1 MGVLPMAAHLFIF
14 YFGLLCMVTPPV
26 GFAFYASSAIAGS
39 DPMRT
44 GWTAF
49 KFALPGFILPYM
61 FICFPSLVLIGTFSE
76 ILLATIPAL
85 IGILFLSIGI
95 IGYFRKEIGR
105 WGRALLIIG
114 AILLIHPGI
123 TTDIIGMGLGALVLI
138 PQFRM
143 MGLSEKNSSIY
154 NSSSPNNGGLS

>member
-1 MGVLPMAAHLFIF
+1 MK
-14 YFGLLCMVTPPV
+14 
-26 GFAFYASSAIAGS
+26 
-39 DPMRT
+39 T

-49 KFALPGFILPYM
+49 KFALAGFILPYM
-61 FICFPSLVLIGTFSE
+61 FIFYPSLLLIGTFFE

-95 IGYFRKEIGR
+95 IGYFRKEIGW
-105 WGRALLIIG
+105 WGRTLLIIG

-138 PQFRM
+138 PQFRR
-143 MGLSEKNSSIY
+143 MGLSEKNSSTY
-154 NSSSPNNGGLS
+154 NSSSPNNGGHS